1 MFRKWL
7 PIVLCIVMVASLFTG
22 CGAAKEPAVNATA
35 STPEAAAPS
44 QPEAAPAA
52 TEAAPAAGGQNF
64 AIIVKSFQST
74 YWLAAVKGAKDEMAV
89 KGVNCT
95 FNGPN
100 SESDIADQVQMFNDA
115 INSKPAGIGIAACDA
130 SAMTDAL
137 QAAKD
142 AGIPVIAFDSGIANA
157 PEGSILATASTDNY
171 KAGVTAADGMWKAI
185 ESRVKGAKGVVR
197 IGEVNQ
203 DATSESIQSRGLGFI
218 DEITKLCKDAG
229 KTVAVVGNDFFVG
242 KAKEK
247 GDEATANVIIEARV
261 PAQTT
266 TELCAT
272 EASALLNKSDLIAV
286 FGSNQV
292 SAEGILTANQNLGVL
307 GSTDD
312 KVIAVGFD
320 AGKIIKAAV
329 TDGTMY
335 GAVTQ
340 SPLKMGQV
348 TIDLLVAAAKGEKVS
363 DVDTGGAW
371 YNKDNIGDPSIAP
384 NLYD

>member
-1 MFRKWL
+1 MDKKL
-7 PIVLCIVMVASLFTG
+7 LSIVLCFVMVASLLAG
-22 CGAAKEPAVNATA
+22 CGGGAAKPADKAAAQEPAPSKAAEPA
-35 STPEAAAPS
+35 SENK
-44 QPEAAPAA
+44 
-52 TEAAPAAGGQNF
+52 PAAGGQNF
-64 AIIVKSFQST
+64 AIIVKSYQST
-74 YWLAAVKGAKDEMAV
+74 YWLAAVKGATDQMNA
-89 KGVNCT
+89 KGVTCT

-100 SESDIADQVQMFNDA
+100 SESDIADQVQMLNDA
-115 INSKPAGIGIAACDA
+115 INSKPDGIGLAACDA
-130 SAMTDAL
+130 SAMLDAL

-142 AGIPVIAFDSGIANA
+142 AGIPVICFDSGIPDA
-157 PEGSILATASTDNY
+157 PPGSVLATASTDNY
-171 KAGVTAADGMWKAI
+171 KAGVTAAQGIWGAL
-185 ESRVKGAKGVVR
+185 ESRVKGASGKVR
-197 IGEVNQ
+197 IGVVNQ
-203 DATSESIQSRGLGFI
+203 DATSESITSRGLGFI

-229 KTVAVVGNDFFVG
+229 KTVAVVGNDYFVG

-261 PAQTT
+261 PSQTT

-272 EASALLNKSDLIAV
+272 EASAILNQSDTIGI

-292 SAEGILTANQNLGVL
+292 SAEGILTANQNLSVL

-320 AGKIIKAAV
+320 AGSIIKAAV
-329 TDGTMY
+329 KDSTMY

-348 TIDLLVAAAKGEKVS
+348 TIDLLISAANGEAVA
-363 DVDTGGAW
+363 DIDTGGAW
-371 YNKDNIGDPSIAP
+371 YNKDNIDDPSIAP

>member
-1 MFRKWL
+1 MRKKWL
-7 PIVLCIVMVASLFTG
+7 PIVLCIVMVAALLAG
-22 CGAAKEPAVNATA
+22 CGAAQEPAASA
-35 STPEAAAPS
+35 STPEAAAPAS
-44 QPEAAPAA
+44 SEAAPEA
-52 TEAAPAAGGQNF
+52 TTAAPAAGGQNF
-64 AIIVKSFQST
+64 AIIVKSYQST
-74 YWLAAVKGAKDEMAV
+74 YWLAAVKGATDEMNA
-89 KGVNCT
+89 KGVTCT

-218 DEITKLCKDAG
+218 DEISKLCTDAG
-229 KTVAVVGNDFFVG
+229 KKVAVVGNDFFVG
-242 KAKEK
+242 KAKDK
-247 GDEATANVIIEARV
+247 GDEASADVIIEVHV
-261 PAQTT
+261 PSQTT

-272 EASALLNKSDLIAV
+272 EASTLLNKSDTIAV

-292 SAEGILTANQNLGVL
+292 SAEGILTANQNLSVL

-348 TIDLLVAAAKGEKVS
+348 TVDLLISAAKGEAVS

-371 YNKDNIGDPSIAP
+371 YNKDNITDPSIAP

>member
-1 MFRKWL
+1 MSKKL
-7 PIVLCIVMVASLFTG
+7 LSIVLCIVMVTSLLAG
-22 CGAAKEPAVNATA
+22 CGGGSNEPAAKPAE
-35 STPEAAAPS
+35 SAAAPS
-44 QPEAAPAA
+44 KPAEPAA
-52 TEAAPAAGGQNF
+52 ETKTADAADAGGQNF
-64 AIIVKSFQST
+64 AIIVKSYQST
-74 YWLAAVKGAKDEMAV
+74 YWLAAVKGATDQMNA
-89 KGVNCT
+89 KGVTCT

-115 INSKPAGIGIAACDA
+115 INSKPDGIGLAACDA
-130 SAMTDAL
+130 SAMLDAL

-142 AGIPVIAFDSGIANA
+142 AGIPVICFDSGIPDA
-157 PEGSILATASTDNY
+157 PAGSVLATASTDNY
-171 KAGVTAADGMWKAI
+171 KAGVTAADGIWKAL
-185 ESRVKGAKGVVR
+185 ENRVKGASGKVR
-197 IGEVNQ
+197 IGVVNQ
-203 DATSESIQSRGLGFI
+203 DATSESITSRGLGFI

-229 KTVAVVGNDFFVG
+229 KTVAVVGNDYFVG

-247 GDEATANVIIEARV
+247 GDEASANVIIEVRV
-261 PAQTT
+261 PSQTT

-272 EASALLNKSDLIAV
+272 EASAILNQPDAIGV

-292 SAEGILTANQNLGVL
+292 SAEGILTANQNLSVL

-320 AGKIIKAAV
+320 AGSIIKAAIK
-329 TDGTMY
+329 DGTMY

-348 TIDLLVAAAKGEKVS
+348 TVDLLIAAAKGEAVS

-371 YNKDNIGDPSIAP
+371 YNKDNIEDPSIAP